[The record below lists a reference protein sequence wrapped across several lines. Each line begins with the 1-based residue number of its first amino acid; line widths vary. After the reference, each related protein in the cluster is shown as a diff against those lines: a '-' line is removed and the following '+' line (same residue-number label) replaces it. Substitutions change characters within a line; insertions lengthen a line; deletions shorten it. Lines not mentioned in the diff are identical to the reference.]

1 MGSDFAIRGRQMRA
15 AAIFGLGLSAK
26 HLEPFARNSEAAWR
40 FGLPGSA
47 NQADA
52 ILVFGGDGTVHRHLA
67 EVVKLE
73 LPVLVVPH
81 GSGND
86 FARALKLRSVD
97 DSVEAWR
104 RFASGQGKV
113 RLIDL
118 GLISPVTPPGERTGT
133 STFFCCVGG
142 VGLDVEIARR
152 ANQLSRW
159 RRRHGGYWLS
169 LPMALVGFEP
179 LPVTVEAGQQDPS
192 GALATRHNGPAVI
205 AAFANTPTYGDGIR
219 IAPHARLDDGRL
231 DICVVGSM
239 TRARLLRLFPSVYSG
254 RHLSLPEVNY
264 FQAERLRLETEKPS
278 EVYAD
283 GEYVCRTPVEVRVE
297 PAALRVIVL
306 TD

>member
-1 MGSDFAIRGRQMRA
+1 MGSDFGNLGRHMRA
-15 AAIFGLGLSAK
+15 AAIFGLGSSAK
-26 HLEPFARNSEAAWR
+26 HLEPFAQNSQAAWR
-40 FGLPGSA
+40 LGWPGSA
-47 NQADA
+47 NEADA

-67 EVVKLE
+67 QVVKLE
-73 LPVLVVPH
+73 RPVLVVPQ

-86 FARALKLRSVD
+86 FARALKLRNVH

-104 RFASGQGKV
+104 RFACGQGKV

-118 GLISPVTPPGERTGT
+118 GLISPVTPRDEGAGA

-159 RRRHGGYWLS
+159 RRRHGGYLLS
-169 LPMALVGFEP
+169 LPRALVGFEP
-179 LPVTVEAGQQDPS
+179 LSVTVEAGQQDPS
-192 GALATRHNGPAVI
+192 GALATRHNGPAMI
-205 AAFANTPTYGDGIR
+205 AAFANTPTYGGGIR
-219 IAPHARLDDGRL
+219 IAPDARLDDGRL

-264 FQAERLRLETEKPS
+264 FQTERLRLETEKPS

-283 GEYVCRTPVEVRVE
+283 GEYVCRTPVEVTVE
-297 PAALRVIVL
+297 PAALKVIVL
-306 TD
+306 TH